1 MQVYLSM
8 SVFVS
13 VCVCE
18 MERYQP
24 FHLNSSLSDARWKSI
39 LAGLRSFPCVGWM
52 LILID
57 IEILYL
63 VISLLISLSNFLNFF
78 KKQIGLHKI

>member
-57 IEILYL
+57 IEI
-63 VISLLISLSNFLNFF
+63 
-78 KKQIGLHKI
+78 